1 MVGTAS
7 PKPPV
12 TWVLT
17 LELSQAE
24 ADAWKAFAYRL
35 RDGQVV
41 TGLSGHDAEVLNN
54 TFSPLY
60 TTLATTEAYE

>member
-1 MVGTAS
+1 MTGKAS

-17 LELSQAE
+17 LEMSQAE
-24 ADAWKAFAYRL
+24 AEAWRLFAYRL
-35 RDGQVV
+35 RDGMVE
-41 TGLSGHDAEVLNN
+41 TGLTGHDAEVLNN

-60 TTLATTEAYE
+60 AVLTSTEPYE